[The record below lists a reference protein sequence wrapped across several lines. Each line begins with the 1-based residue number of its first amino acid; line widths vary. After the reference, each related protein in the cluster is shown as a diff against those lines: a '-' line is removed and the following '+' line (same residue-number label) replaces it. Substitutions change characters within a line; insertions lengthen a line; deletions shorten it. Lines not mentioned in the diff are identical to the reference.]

1 MSAMRVLAGSEK
13 ARDGNNVAEF
23 LCLTSQDH
31 RGKVEVIQRESEMA
45 TPLLTQSRLYTPE
58 EVAELLQVEVREV
71 FAFIREKRLLA
82 SQLGEQYRIPA
93 DAVEDLVIANADPD
107 AYERFL
113 SSRIQRAQEQNLSWD
128 PAEVERDVVNALLA
142 VRYGRP
148 A

>member
-1 MSAMRVLAGSEK
+1 
-13 ARDGNNVAEF
+13 
-23 LCLTSQDH
+23 
-31 RGKVEVIQRESEMA
+31 VEAIQRESEMA

-58 EVAELLQVEVREV
+58 EVAELLRVEVREV
-71 FAFIREKRLLA
+71 LAYIREKRLLA
-82 SQLGEQYRIPA
+82 SRLGGQYRIPA

-113 SSRIQRAQEQNLSWD
+113 SSRIQRAQEQNLGWD

>member
-1 MSAMRVLAGSEK
+1 VK
-13 ARDGNNVAEF
+13 A
-23 LCLTSQDH
+23 
-31 RGKVEVIQRESEMA
+31 IQRESEMA

-71 FAFIREKRLLA
+71 LTYIREKRLLA
-82 SQLGEQYRIPA
+82 SRLGDQYRIPA
-93 DAVEDLVIANADPD
+93 DAVEDLVIANADPE

-113 SSRIQRAQEQNLSWD
+113 SSRIQRAQEQNLGWD
-128 PAEVERDVVNALLA
+128 PAEVERDVLNALLA